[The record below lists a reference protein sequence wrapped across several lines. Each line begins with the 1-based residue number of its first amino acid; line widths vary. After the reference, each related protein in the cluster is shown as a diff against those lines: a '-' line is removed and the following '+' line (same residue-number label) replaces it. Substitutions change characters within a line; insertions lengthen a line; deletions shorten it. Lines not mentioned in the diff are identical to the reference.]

1 MAHRFLHKKFGS
13 GFVSEHAILTETPYQ
28 PEVLILG
35 TYNPSDEELKG
46 GRANQA
52 DFFYG
57 RNYFWPVLH
66 HLANPDQIPFAKRS
80 SSNQPS
86 LETVFELCRR
96 FKLTFADIILDAGAN
111 QTDFSDKRLSQLVK
125 QGTAKTNV
133 SNIRAFVQN
142 TPSIQFVYFTRS
154 MRSDPQWHSLK
165 HEIIL
170 ALPENVQ
177 AGCLVSPSGNGLGK
191 RFPDLAS
198 GAAGSVT
205 TATLS
210 RHWLWANE
218 THPTAGQLAR
228 PDFVHFDHNWLRSVG
243 VDPSLF

>member
-1 MAHRFLHKKFGS
+1 MPHRFSNKTFNS
-13 GFVSEHAILTETPYQ
+13 AFAAENAILNQTPYE

-46 GRANQA
+46 GRDNQA

-66 HLANPDQIPFAKRS
+66 HLANPIQTPFAKRS

-86 LETVFELCRR
+86 LETVFELCRK
-96 FKLTFADIILDAGAN
+96 FKLTFADLILDAGAN

-125 QGTAKTNV
+125 QGITKTNV
-133 SNIRAFVQN
+133 SNICAFVQN

-154 MRSDPQWHSLK
+154 MRSDPQWHSLRQ
-165 HEIIL
+165 EINL
-170 ALPENVQ
+170 ALPANIQ
-177 AGCLVSPSGNGLGK
+177 TGYLVSPSGNGLGK
-191 RFPDLAS
+191 RFPDLARS
-198 GAAGSVT
+198 AAGSVT
-205 TATLS
+205 TATLT
-210 RHWLWANE
+210 RYWLWANE
-218 THPTAGQLAR
+218 THPTAGLLSR
-228 PDFVHFDHNWLRSVG
+228 PDFAHFDHNWLRSIG